1 MSRRGDR
8 AGESPEVRTRMLE
21 DDLDRAEENIVT
33 AKRELE
39 GKVEHAK
46 RNATLALE
54 GVKMSLGQQITDLR
68 GEFAGL
74 RAEMIT
80 GFKECEDRDDQT
92 RKLLTG
98 LLVSIVTLCVTVTV
112 GVLVAL
118 GGG

>member
-8 AGESPEVRTRMLE
+8 QGEPTDTRVRLLE

-33 AKRELE
+33 AKRELNDQISHTKNTARTLVE
-39 GKVEHAK
+39 SVKVDLTT
-46 RNATLALE
+46 RFITLEADVRA
-54 GVKMSLGQQITDLR
+54 G
-68 GEFAGL
+68 FA
-74 RAEMIT
+74 
-80 GFKECEDRDDQT
+80 ECEQRDNQT